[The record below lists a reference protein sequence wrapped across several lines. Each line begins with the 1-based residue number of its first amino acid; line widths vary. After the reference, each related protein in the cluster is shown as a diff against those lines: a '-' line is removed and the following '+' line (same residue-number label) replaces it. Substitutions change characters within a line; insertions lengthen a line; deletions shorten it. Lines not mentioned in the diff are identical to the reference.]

1 LKTQEG
7 QIEKI
12 PLQKNAEVVEN
23 TNAFHP
29 VGVDQRR
36 AGIKVPRGVRC
47 PHLILL
53 MMRHDAKCRGC
64 RISCSRCNCWCR
76 SIFGRWGCKSRVEG
90 SHSALRSGVETA
102 PEKSRPLLEKIQK
115 SFKFIPNLF
124 GVFANSPV
132 LLEGYLGLEG
142 AFDKGSLSA
151 VERSIV
157 LLTASV
163 ENSCKYCT
171 AAHSSVLK
179 AFLHVPSEVVSA
191 VRSNLPLPDQK
202 LNSLVVLTREIVSE
216 RGHVGAQTIENFL
229 AAGYRKDQIRP
240 SAP

>member
-1 LKTQEG
+1 MPPFVSTQ
-7 QIEKI
+7 
-12 PLQKNAEVVEN
+12 
-23 TNAFHP
+23 TNLFAP
-29 VGVDQRR
+29 V
-36 AGIKVPRGVRC
+36 
-47 PHLILL
+47 
-53 MMRHDAKCRGC
+53 
-64 RISCSRCNCWCR
+64 S
-76 SIFGRWGCKSRVEG
+76 
-90 SHSALRSGVETA
+90 VETA
-102 PEKSRPLLEKIQK
+102 PEKSRPFLEKIQK

-157 LLTASV
+157 LLAASV

-171 AAHSSVLK
+171 AAHSTVLK

-191 VRSNLPLPDQK
+191 VRSNLPLPDPK
-202 LNSLVVLTREIVSE
+202 LNSLVVLTREIVSK

-229 AAGYRKDQIRP
+229 AAGYRKDQILEVLMGVALKTISNYTDHISPTELDPAFR
-240 SAP
+240 SEG

>member
-1 LKTQEG
+1 MSTQTNLFA
-7 QIEKI
+7 
-12 PLQKNAEVVEN
+12 PL
-23 TNAFHP
+23 
-29 VGVDQRR
+29 
-36 AGIKVPRGVRC
+36 
-47 PHLILL
+47 
-53 MMRHDAKCRGC
+53 
-64 RISCSRCNCWCR
+64 
-76 SIFGRWGCKSRVEG
+76 
-90 SHSALRSGVETA
+90 GVETA

-151 VERSIV
+151 VERSVV

-171 AAHSSVLK
+171 AAHSTVLK
-179 AFLHVPSEVVSA
+179 AFLHVPAEVVSA
-191 VRSNLPLPDQK
+191 VRSNMPLRDPK
-202 LNSLVVLTREIVSE
+202 LNSLVVLTREIVSG

-229 AAGYRKDQIRP
+229 AAGYRKDQILEVLIGVALKTMSNYLDHISP
-240 SAP
+240 TELDPAFQSEG

>member
-1 LKTQEG
+1 VSIQ
-7 QIEKI
+7 
-12 PLQKNAEVVEN
+12 
-23 TNAFHP
+23 TNLFPP
-29 VGVDQRR
+29 V
-36 AGIKVPRGVRC
+36 
-47 PHLILL
+47 
-53 MMRHDAKCRGC
+53 
-64 RISCSRCNCWCR
+64 
-76 SIFGRWGCKSRVEG
+76 
-90 SHSALRSGVETA
+90 GVETA
-102 PEKSRPLLEKIQK
+102 PEKSRPFLEKIQK

-142 AFDKGSLSA
+142 VFDKGSLSA

-157 LLTASV
+157 LLAASV

-171 AAHSSVLK
+171 AAHSTVLK

-191 VRSNLPLPDQK
+191 VRSNLPLPDPK

-229 AAGYRKDQIRP
+229 AAGYRKDQILEVLIGVALKTM
-240 SAP
+240 SNYLDHIAPTELDQAFQAEG